1 MKTKFFLLYLL
12 PIILYMCLIFYFSS
26 QPIIYF
32 EIVLK
37 EKGLPIERWAMHI
50 IEYTIL
56 SFLLY
61 RALVKSKFKKNS
73 FLLAILISIFY
84 GLTDEVHQI
93 FVVGRYFD
101 FLDLILDGIGAS
113 LMQVLIKIKNKI
125 I

>member
-1 MKTKFFLLYLL
+1 
-12 PIILYMCLIFYFSS
+12 
-26 QPIIYF
+26 
-32 EIVLK
+32 
-37 EKGLPIERWAMHI
+37 MHI

-73 FLLAILISIFY
+73 FLLAILISVFY